1 VTPEQLTGKLILPS
15 MSVQRVAPREAV
27 ALPFEWRQTLRSR
40 VLVCAVVFALWTV
53 GIEARLIYLQVVEH
67 AEMTLRANKQ
77 QIRTLKLP
85 GKRGEI
91 LDRNGKLLAMSVD
104 AETIAADPSH
114 VVDSGKTASQICA
127 ALDACDGAK
136 LVEIKAKMTD
146 LVQPNDTIVVP
157 QRFF

>member
-1 VTPEQLTGKLILPS
+1 MTPEQLTGKPILPS

-77 QIRTLKLP
+77 QIGR
-85 GKRGEI
+85 
-91 LDRNGKLLAMSVD
+91 A
-104 AETIAADPSH
+104 H
-114 VVDSGKTASQICA
+114 V
-127 ALDACDGAK
+127 
-136 LVEIKAKMTD
+136 
-146 LVQPNDTIVVP
+146 
-157 QRFF
+157 